1 MKRIIKRDGRKANFD
16 ERKIYDAIMQ
26 AFGSQNRNEPA
37 KAEEITDF
45 VVASS
50 ATHEMAHQRG
60 VARENEANFVSFVV
74 ISLVTFL

>member
-45 VVASS
+45 VDCSCKS
-50 ATHEMAHQRG
+50 HLR
-60 VARENEANFVSFVV
+60 
-74 ISLVTFL
+74 